1 MIAASLS
8 LASGSFSLVP
18 TLVACTVCI
27 EDKREAAVSRSP
39 LLPDD
44 GLECFPL
51 SGTSASHDVTCPE
64 LLPRG
69 PSYFDVLRRET
80 AQCLDE
86 WRARVLF
93 FSCAARG
100 RADGEARQ
108 PF

>member
-1 MIAASLS
+1 MSATWPDAALLWPDERRGSSIAFCAPS
-8 LASGSFSLVP
+8 
-18 TLVACTVCI
+18 AC
-27 EDKREAAVSRSP
+27 
-39 LLPDD
+39 
-44 GLECFPL
+44 
-51 SGTSASHDVTCPE
+51 ASHDVTCPE